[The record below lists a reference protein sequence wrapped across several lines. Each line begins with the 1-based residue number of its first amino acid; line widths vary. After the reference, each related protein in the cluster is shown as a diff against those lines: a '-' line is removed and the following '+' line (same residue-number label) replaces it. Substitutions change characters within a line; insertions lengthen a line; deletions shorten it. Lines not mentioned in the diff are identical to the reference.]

1 MKPLIPNHTKLPGI
15 HPHGGFT
22 LLEMLVSL
30 IIGTLIL
37 GGVMGMISVSMQY
50 RYRLQEKSQ
59 IQPVLESAA
68 QMVLADP
75 KRATEG
81 VINLPEL
88 PGAPAVRVSA
98 LPVDLPNMQTGIKR
112 GQLTRV
118 MLRYKTGELEFSV
131 IIPAKNQ

>member
-1 MKPLIPNHTKLPGI
+1 MTPLPLKYTKLPSI
-15 HPHGGFT
+15 HSYGGFT

-30 IIGTLIL
+30 VIGTLIL

-75 KRATEG
+75 KRATGG
-81 VINLPEL
+81 VIDLPEL

-112 GQLTRV
+112 GQLARV
-118 MLRYKTGELEFSV
+118 ILRYKTGELEFSV
-131 IIPAKNQ
+131 IIPTTNQ